1 MVLPMSISRH
11 LLKTLYIKSFFNL
24 NSSRLS
30 ASPLGLKVGC
40 KISSQSWA
48 LVEFWGL
55 PPLILFF
62 NTSTGWFGRFVLSTE
77 CYRTRKL
84 DYNDLSWPRCSA
96 WVTEFGTNRWR
107 FLSKANTL
115 YFRLCKICEF
125 MKCIWI
131 VNHQL
136 NRMHPWCSWECMLPG
151 RCSPGK
157 RCHTFWNRNIVLLP
171 ILLGK
176 VSCVPEHTLCELYG
190 VKVCE

>member
-1 MVLPMSISRH
+1 MEQ
-11 LLKTLYIKSFFNL
+11 
-24 NSSRLS
+24 RLET
-30 ASPLGLKVGC
+30 VN
-40 KISSQSWA
+40 

-84 DYNDLSWPRCSA
+84 DYHDLNWPRCSA
-96 WVTEFGTNRWR
+96 RVREFGANRWR

-115 YFRLCKICEF
+115 YFRLCRTREF
-125 MKCIWI
+125 MMCILI

-136 NRMHPWCSWECMLPG
+136 NCMHPWCSWDCTLPG

-171 ILLGK
+171 IVLGK
-176 VSCVPEHTLCELYG
+176 VSCVPNHTLCELYG
-190 VKVCE
+190 VAFWEGLA